1 MDKFVCFNYCWS
13 VLTHICTMTYLS
25 VNELID
31 NIQTIND
38 FIIPMTNLMTNTDLE
53 NYRVNEFATR
63 LISDGWEG
71 ISDFAMYIK
80 CRPID
85 ELKDASEYVLS
96 KLTECIDLNGYLKVI
111 PLKMESFLVER
122 INSKWKLTDST
133 NAMKREV
140 LGFDCSYDEA
150 STSSVKYL
158 NNLYVEEIIRRY
170 RMLTAKKFENLNE
183 CKQSKEYKS
192 LFRLLSDM
200 TALDFA
206 FRNVKVK
213 SWYVPTTGSM
223 RVETFI
229 NK

>member
-1 MDKFVCFNYCWS
+1 MDKLACFTYCWS
-13 VLTHICTMTYLS
+13 VLTHMCTMTYLS
-25 VNELID
+25 VSELID

-38 FIIPMTNLMTNTDLE
+38 FIIPMTDFITNTDLE
-53 NYRVNEFATR
+53 NYRVNEFAAR
-63 LISDGWEG
+63 LNSTGWEDISDC
-71 ISDFAMYIK
+71 AMYVRS
-80 CRPID
+80 RPID
-85 ELKDASEYVLS
+85 ELKDASEYVLN
-96 KLTECIDLNGYLKVI
+96 KLTECIDLNRCLKAI

-122 INSKWKLTDST
+122 INSRSKLIDFT

-140 LGFDCSYDEA
+140 LGFDRSHDEA

-170 RMLTAKKFENLNE
+170 RILAGKRFENLNE

-192 LFRLLSDM
+192 LFSLLSDM

-206 FRNVKVK
+206 FRNVKVR

>member
-1 MDKFVCFNYCWS
+1 MDKFGCFSYCWN
-13 VLTHICTMTYLS
+13 VLMHICTMTYSS

-31 NIQTIND
+31 NIETIND
-38 FIIPMTNLMTNTDLE
+38 FIIPMTNLITNTDLE

-63 LISDGWEG
+63 LISDGWES
-71 ISDFAMYIK
+71 ISDYAMYVRS
-80 CRPID
+80 RPID

-96 KLTECIDLNGYLKVI
+96 KLTECIDLNRLLKVI

-122 INSKWKLTDST
+122 INSKWKLMDST

-140 LGFDCSYDEA
+140 LGFDGSYDEE
-150 STSSVKYL
+150 SSSSVKHL

-170 RMLTAKKFENLNE
+170 RMLAVKKFENLNE

-192 LFRLLSDM
+192 LFSLLSDM

-223 RVETFI
+223 KVETYI

>member
-1 MDKFVCFNYCWS
+1 MDKFGCFNYCWN
-13 VLTHICTMTYLS
+13 VLTHICTMTYFS
-25 VNELID
+25 VSELID

-38 FIIPMTNLMTNTDLE
+38 FIVPMTNLITNTDLE
-53 NYRVNEFATR
+53 NYRVNEFAEK
-63 LISDGWEG
+63 LISDGWES
-71 ISDFAMYIK
+71 ISDCAMYVRS
-80 CRPID
+80 RPID

-96 KLTECIDLNGYLKVI
+96 KLTECIDLNKCLKVI
-111 PLKMESFLVER
+111 PLKMESFLIEK
-122 INSKWKLTDST
+122 INSKSKLANST
-133 NAMKREV
+133 NTMKREV
-140 LGFDCSYDEA
+140 LGFDRSYDEA
-150 STSSVKYL
+150 YTSSIKYL

-170 RMLTAKKFENLNE
+170 RMLAGKEFENLND

-192 LFRLLSDM
+192 LFHLLSDM

>member
-1 MDKFVCFNYCWS
+1 MDKFGCFNYCWS
-13 VLTHICTMTYLS
+13 VLTHICTMTYFS

-31 NIQTIND
+31 SIETIND
-38 FIIPMTNLMTNTDLE
+38 FIVPMTDLITNTDLE
-53 NYRVNEFATR
+53 NYRVNEFATK
-63 LISDGWEG
+63 LIADGWES
-71 ISDFAMYIK
+71 ISDYAMYVRS
-80 CRPID
+80 RPID
-85 ELKDASEYVLS
+85 ELKDASEYVLN
-96 KLTECIDLNGYLKVI
+96 KLTECIDLNRWLKVI

-122 INSKWKLTDST
+122 INSKWKLIDST
-133 NAMKREV
+133 NAMKKEV
-140 LGFDCSYDEA
+140 LGFDRWCDEA
-150 STSSVKYL
+150 SASSVKYL
-158 NNLYVEEIIRRY
+158 NNLHVEEIIRRY
-170 RMLTAKKFENLNE
+170 RMLAGKKFENLNE

-192 LFRLLSDM
+192 LFSLLSDM